1 MKETA
6 LNIATKH
13 LLKTNPDNWNGEGD
27 RPESF
32 KSTIAT
38 YPVNDDTE
46 LDISFEYDKEDG
58 WYHLCELRDKESEEL
73 LAILSGYGVDSPQNL
88 ADTIS
93 DICQNC

>member
-32 KSTIAT
+32 KSVIAT
-38 YPVNDDTE
+38 YPVNNDTE

-58 WYHLCELRDKESEEL
+58 
-73 LAILSGYGVDSPQNL
+73 
-88 ADTIS
+88 
-93 DICQNC
+93 